1 MLGQLVVDLSPSGI
15 VPGAAAPSR
24 WPRCR
29 LSRHVAILF
38 SAAQNCFPWVRAGS
52 RGIHPGNERHHLVA
66 RVVQSTQYLR
76 ILSGEL
82 AGQIVFM
89 DGISESPNQQCQY
102 EQDETSQLE
111 RGQPGV

>member
-24 WPRCR
+24 WPR
-29 LSRHVAILF
+29 SMAILF
-38 SAAQNCFPWVRAGS
+38 SAVQNCFPWVFPWVRAGS

-66 RVVQSTQYLR
+66 RVVQGTQYLR

-111 RGQPGV
+111 RG